1 MCGIPWEGVVGLVP
15 VGSQS
20 SDLCEEL
27 ENAYCISRP
36 CTAGRAASTWMEG
49 LTVKRILT
57 IRRIH
62 LN

>member
-36 CTAGRAASTWMEG
+36 CTAEEMRALG
-49 LTVKRILT
+49 
-57 IRRIH
+57 
-62 LN
+62 